1 MSNVSLHIAAG
12 IFLSQNVN
20 FLDVKKII
28 IGNVPILI
36 DYAISMR
43 TINIHT
49 IITMMS
55 MILINIV

>member
-49 IITMMS
+49 IIMMMS